1 MVRKATIHKQMALAV
16 MLPSYFGLG
25 VIFAQSNPG
34 SAPVSEMSF
43 TRSVDLDLTAAWAY
57 KQTLGLDS
65 DSAKLAYSPMITY
78 SFLLDEHNAL
88 GIVLLKFSH
97 FPLAANPVYN
107 FAYGFQFKH
116 YWNRKWADL
125 GAVVPWISYGILLN
139 QALVANEAGRAIG
152 HNTRMGLGCDIVLA
166 PSHRLVLQLGWDLVD
181 YPSLGSSVSNS
192 LESVSMGLG
201 YRLLF

>member
-1 MVRKATIHKQMALAV
+1 

-78 SFLLDEHNAL
+78 SFLLDERNAL

-139 QALVANEAGRAIG
+139 QALGSEPGGAVIG

-166 PSHRLVLQLGWDLVD
+166 PSHRRVLQLGWDLVD

>member
-1 MVRKATIHKQMALAV
+1 MLLKATIHKHMALAV
-16 MLPSYFGLG
+16 MMSFYFGLG
-25 VIFAQSNPG
+25 VIFAQSSPG
-34 SAPVSEMSF
+34 SAPASEKVF
-43 TRSVDLDLTAAWAY
+43 KRSIDFDLTAAWAY
-57 KQTLGLDS
+57 RQTLGLNS

-125 GAVVPWISYGILLN
+125 GALVPWISYGILLN

-152 HNTRMGLGCDIVLA
+152 HNTRVGLGSDIVLA
-166 PSHRLVLQLGWDLVD
+166 PSHRLVLQLGWDSVD
-181 YPSLGSSVSNS
+181 YPSLGSSISNS
-192 LESVSMGLG
+192 LESVSIGLG
-201 YRLLF
+201 YRFLF

>member
-1 MVRKATIHKQMALAV
+1 
-16 MLPSYFGLG
+16 MLVHLGLG
-25 VIFAQSNPG
+25 VVFAQSSFAQPSPG
-34 SAPVSEMSF
+34 NAPASEKVF
-43 TRSVDLDLTAAWAY
+43 KRSIDFDLTAAWAY
-57 KQTLGLDS
+57 RQTLGLDS
-65 DSAKLAYSPMITY
+65 NSAKLAYSPMLTY

-97 FPLAANPVYN
+97 FPLAANPVVT

-116 YWNRKWADL
+116 YWKRKWADL
-125 GAVVPWISYGILLN
+125 GTFVPWISYGILLN
-139 QALVANEAGRAIG
+139 QAVVANTAGRAIG
-152 HNTRMGLGCDIVLA
+152 HDTRIGLGTDIVLA
-166 PSHRLVLQLGWDLVD
+166 PSHRLVLQLGWDSVD

>member
-1 MVRKATIHKQMALAV
+1 MHKATIHKHMVLAA
-16 MLPSYFGLG
+16 MISFYWGLG
-25 VIFAQSNPG
+25 VSFAQSSPG
-34 SAPVSEMSF
+34 SAPASEKVF
-43 TRSVDLDLTAAWAY
+43 KRSIDFDLTAAWAY

-65 DSAKLAYSPMITY
+65 GSAKLAYSPMITY
-78 SFLLDEHNAL
+78 SFLLDEDNAL

-125 GAVVPWISYGILLN
+125 GVFVPWISYGILLN
-139 QALVANEAGRAIG
+139 QALVTNEAGRAIG
-152 HNTRMGLGCDIVLA
+152 HNTRVGLGSDIVLA
-166 PSHRLVLQLGWDLVD
+166 PSHRLVLQLGWDSVD

-192 LESVSMGLG
+192 LESASIGLG
-201 YRLLF
+201 YRFLF